1 MKPVEIKTQ
10 CSGIRMDP
18 KICPGEP
25 SFIAFINNND
35 VWVTNIET
43 GEERRLTFCHK
54 GELDFMH
61 QINTHAFMEYGR
73 ANEDPRGNFLFDLS
87 SLSSLTT
94 LWCSCSCIIIM
105 KSVLTH
111 CCCLRLE

>member
-25 SFIAFINNND
+25 SCIAFINNND

-61 QINTHAFMEYGR
+61 QINTHAFMEY
-73 ANEDPRGNFLFDLS
+73 A
-87 SLSSLTT
+87 
-94 LWCSCSCIIIM
+94 
-105 KSVLTH
+105 VQ
-111 CCCLRLE
+111 